1 MGAAA
6 RGKAHV
12 TPRSVDA
19 TASPVAAAGAGGR
32 FSSFVGI
39 DWSGAVGI
47 RHPSVQVAVCD
58 AGTAAPRIV
67 LPPSGTWS
75 RGQVLDWLGGLAGDV
90 LVGMDAGFG
99 FAAVPPFLG
108 PARDLW
114 AEIDTVAAGDADLGG
129 HAFIAHHRDAFWL
142 GAADGPRHLRAHLR
156 VTEQVYA
163 ASRLGTPTSNF
174 VLLGAAQVGKATLS
188 AMRLLHRLQWPV
200 WPFDPLPDRGPVI
213 LEIYAQ
219 AFARMGGVRGKLRDR
234 AALDA
239 ALARHGS
246 AAMPGIFPTVFPDH
260 VGDAIVTA
268 AGLRAIAGA
277 PHWWAPAALTPVI
290 AGTEGWTFGVG

>member
-1 MGAAA
+1 M
-6 RGKAHV
+6 
-12 TPRSVDA
+12 
-19 TASPVAAAGAGGR
+19 R
-32 FSSFVGI
+32 FTRFVGI
-39 DWSGAVGI
+39 DWSGAVGQ

-58 AGTAAPRIV
+58 AGTEAPRLV
-67 LPPSGTWS
+67 LPQSGVWS
-75 RGQVLDWLGGLAGDV
+75 RSGVLDWLGSLSGDV

-114 AEIDTVAAGDADLGG
+114 AEIDAVAAADPDLGG
-129 HAFIAHHRDAFWL
+129 HSFIAHARDAFWM

-174 VLLGAAQVGKATLS
+174 VLLGASQVGKATLS
-188 AMRLLHRLQWPV
+188 AMRLLHRLDWPV
-200 WPFDPLPDRGPVI
+200 WPFDGVPPAGPLI

-239 ALARHGS
+239 ALACLDS
-246 AAMPGIFPTVFPDH
+246 AAMPPAFADSFPDH
-260 VGDAIVTA
+260 VGDAIITA
-268 AGLRAIAGA
+268 AGLRAIAGT
-277 PHWWAPAALTPVI
+277 PRWWSPPALTPSI
-290 AGTEGWTFGVG
+290 ATTEGWTFGIG